1 MKNRG
6 VTILQIEHPVRD
18 FDGWKRAFDS
28 DPVGRKVG
36 GVRRHR
42 ISRPADDP
50 NYVIIDLEFDSRLEA
65 EAFLDRL
72 RSLWSRVVEERLIG
86 EPQVRVLE
94 VAETADS

>member
-1 MKNRG
+1 M
-6 VTILQIEHPVRD
+6 TILQIEHPVRD

-28 DPVGRKVG
+28 DPVGRKNG

-50 NYVIIDLEFDSRLEA
+50 NYVVIDLEFDSRLEA

-86 EPQVRVLE
+86 EPQARILE
-94 VAETADS
+94 VDETADS